1 MVVSVSIN
9 SHLFRNNNME
19 QEKELKAEVQE
30 MLRSPQEVATVHVY
44 TVHY

>member
-1 MVVSVSIN
+1 
-9 SHLFRNNNME
+9 ME

-44 TVHY
+44 CTLLT